1 MHSNCQLNEECNFNE
16 ACIDNLCKNPCIC
29 GKNALCSVINHKATC
44 ICPPNYSGYPEKQC
58 IEENKCKDAKKYV
71 NQCPGWAK
79 NGQCEADPF
88 NFMHTQC
95 TKSCNLCS
103 EGKVCKTVWRICN
116 PSEKLIFHCQILIS
130 ESHH

>member
-1 MHSNCQLNEECNFNE
+1 M
-16 ACIDNLCKNPCIC
+16 CKNPCNC
-29 GKNALCSVINHKATC
+29 GLNALCSVINHKATC
-44 ICPPNYSGYPEKQC
+44 FCPPNYSGYPEKQC

-95 TKSCNLCS
+95 AKSCSLCS
-103 EGKVCKTVWRICN
+103 EGKICQTGWRICKFLGK
-116 PSEKLIFHCQILIS
+116 PICHCQILLLF
-130 ESHH
+130 